1 MPKKMVFNLKF
12 KNKITA
18 LIKEWKLNQ
27 VKQKMQT
34 ENIILIICYSMK
46 GSDFKKTETTWSEK
60 LTKNSNTRTITI
72 NISI

>member
-1 MPKKMVFNLKF
+1 MVFNLKF

-34 ENIILIICYSMK
+34 ENIILIYLLLYERK
-46 GSDFKKTETTWSEK
+46 R
-60 LTKNSNTRTITI
+60 L
-72 NISI
+72 